1 MGFFDSLLGRSKP
14 AAANLDT
21 LFAVPQAAL
30 SLQTNGFTFAGSGA
44 VCYRPA
50 EGAAFASTENDAE
63 ALLKA
68 GGGPSVERID
78 DRFGFRWLT
87 LSHQRDDVAA
97 LVTDLHAVNAALSD
111 AGFGTTLLCSTVNFV
126 SSDNAASDRATFAI
140 VYLYKRGTFYPFV
153 PLAGDKRDNALE
165 LQLRGIVT
173 EDIPV
178 EPELNRWLA
187 IWGAP
192 GL

>member
-14 AAANLDT
+14 AAANLDV

-30 SLQTNGFTFAGSGA
+30 SLQAAGFVFTGSGA

-50 EGAAFASTENDAE
+50 EGAAFASTENAAE
-63 ALLKA
+63 ALLKGEERA
-68 GGGPSVERID
+68 TVERVD
-78 DRFGFRWLT
+78 DRFGFRWL
-87 LSHQRDDVAA
+87 SVEHSADDASG
-97 LVTDLHAVNAALSD
+97 LVTDLHAVNSSLSD
-111 AGFGTTLLCSTVNFV
+111 AGFGTALLCSTINFHTA
-126 SSDNAASDRATFAI
+126 DNTAFAL
-140 VYLYKRGTFYPFV
+140 VYLYKQGTFYPFV
-153 PLAGDKRDNALE
+153 PAGQERRDNALE
-165 LQLRGIVT
+165 LQLKGIIAD
-173 EDIPV
+173 DIPV